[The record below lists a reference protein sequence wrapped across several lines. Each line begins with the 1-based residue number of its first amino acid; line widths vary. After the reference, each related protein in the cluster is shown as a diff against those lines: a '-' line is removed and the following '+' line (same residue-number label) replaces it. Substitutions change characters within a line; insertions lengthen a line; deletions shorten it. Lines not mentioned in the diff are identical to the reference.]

1 MPLVKK
7 YKIAVFPSQYVDG
20 DVVVWYSPQLHMFIL
35 RYATDGEGVKT
46 LSYGDKYY
54 KDVAAIVIKGRRI
67 ACTPLK
73 DRS

>member
-35 RYATDGEGVKT
+35 RYVTDGEGVKT
-46 LSYGDKYY
+46 LSYGDKYD

>member
-35 RYATDGEGVKT
+35 RYAPDGEGVKT

-54 KDVAAIVIKGRRI
+54 KDVAAIVIKGRCI